1 MQRCFQVIA
10 LLYPF
15 YDPKIADSAIT
26 KCVQGFRVCG
36 TIIRG
41 SRLLQTRIFD
51 NDSALLNP
59 LFAGNR
65 CVAPSEETRPKRCD
79 GRERELGRATGIP
92 CRVAA
97 SKKASAEA
105 SHCWGRETGIG
116 GELFGIRNN
125 RVIGSVTA

>member
-79 GRERELGRATGIP
+79 GRERELGIRCNGTLSDFTAK
-92 CRVAA
+92 ALA
-97 SKKASAEA
+97 S
-105 SHCWGRETGIG
+105 RRTV
-116 GELFGIRNN
+116 RNQTFL
-125 RVIGSVTA
+125 G

>member
-15 YDPKIADSAIT
+15 NNSKIADSAIT
-26 KCVQGFRVCG
+26 KGVQGFCVSRAVVG
-36 TIIRG
+36 G
-41 SRLLQTRIFD
+41 SRLLRTRIFD

-79 GRERELGRATGIP
+79 GRERELAY
-92 CRVAA
+92 AA
-97 SKKASAEA
+97 SFS
-105 SHCWGRETGIG
+105 
-116 GELFGIRNN
+116 
-125 RVIGSVTA
+125 GSDIER